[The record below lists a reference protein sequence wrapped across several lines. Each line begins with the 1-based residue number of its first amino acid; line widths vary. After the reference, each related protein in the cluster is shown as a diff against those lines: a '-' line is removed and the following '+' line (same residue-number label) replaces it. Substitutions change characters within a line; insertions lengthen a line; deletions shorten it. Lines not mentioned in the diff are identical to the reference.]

1 MSDYNA
7 RQIFEEVLPAK
18 LEKSPEK
25 AKSTNA
31 IYQFN
36 ITGDD
41 GGTWT
46 LDFTK
51 DSDFVSQGESDAA
64 QCTITMKDSDF
75 VDMWDGRLSGPQA
88 FMMNK
93 IKIQG
98 NMGLAMKLQNFI
110 GA

>member
-1 MSDYNA
+1 MMSDLTA
-7 RQIFEEVLPAK
+7 RSIFQEVLPANLK
-18 LEKSPEK
+18 ESPDK

-31 IYQFN
+31 VYVFN

-51 DSDFVSQGESDAA
+51 DEDFVSEGESAEAD
-64 QCTITMKDSDF
+64 CSITMKDSDF
-75 VDMWDGRLSGPQA
+75 VDMWEGSLSGPQA

-110 GA
+110 G